1 MKILLSPAKTLDFES
16 MVPTTRFGEP
26 VFLAEANAINRV
38 LLNKTP
44 KQLMALMN
52 ISDKLSELNWHRNQE
67 WEKTQYFRQAVYA
80 FKGEVYVGLN
90 AYDISESHFDY
101 LQNTLRI
108 LSGQYGLLKPFDQ
121 IKPYRLEMGTP
132 LKMGNSK
139 NLYEF
144 WDHKITE
151 VLNQEL
157 EKEEVVVN
165 LASNEYFK
173 VIQPKILK
181 AKIITPIFK
190 DFKNNEYKVISFF
203 AKKARGLMTR
213 FAIENEI
220 FEVEK
225 LKTFEAERYAYDDKL
240 STEFEWVFTR

>member
-1 MKILLSPAKTLDFES
+1 MKILISPAKTLDFES
-16 MVPTTRFGEP
+16 MVPTTRYGVP
-26 VFLAEANAINRV
+26 VFINQAIAINLALRT
-38 LLNKTP
+38 KTP
-44 KQLMALMN
+44 KQLMALMD
-52 ISDKLSELNWHRNQE
+52 ISDKLADLNWHRNQE
-67 WEKTQYFRQAVYA
+67 WDKTQQFRQAVYA

-132 LKMGNSK
+132 LKLDKSK

-144 WDHKITE
+144 WNHKITE
-151 VLNQEL
+151 SLNQEMDNQ
-157 EKEEVVVN
+157 EVIIN

-173 VIQPKILK
+173 VIQTKILK
-181 AKIITPIFK
+181 AKVITPIFK

-225 LKTFEAERYAYDDKL
+225 LKTFKAERYAYDDKL